1 VTTPTGADARPN
13 RLRLS
18 DVSVVDA
25 DVHAHET
32 PGDLVPY
39 CDMPWRR
46 ALEHLV
52 DVPARYLDI
61 PGFAPALKL
70 DPPFPGG
77 FTLRTVTSAAQMRD
91 ELAAISVDI
100 GILFP
105 DNLLLMAQLPNAAYA
120 AALARAYNRWLA
132 EEWLHEPSLYGA
144 LIAAPQDP
152 ADAAREIKRHAGN
165 PKVVAVYLPTSGVY
179 PLWGHRT
186 YDPIFAAAQEAG
198 LPVMLHSVTAVSPV
212 FPFNIEQFDTALAR
226 HTVSHCFAMMAN
238 MVDMVT
244 TGVPARF
251 PDLKI
256 VFTEAGV
263 SWVPFMMWRLDK
275 EYNESR
281 REVPFLEDKPS
292 AYIKKMYF
300 ATQPIEE
307 PKNGKELVAMM
318 QLFNGED
325 QVLFASDWPHHDF
338 DHPRQVFD
346 LPFSSEAKRKIMG
359 ENARRLF
366 GITAPRTASVDSRSA
381 IVERE

>member
-1 VTTPTGADARPN
+1 MTTPTGADARPD

-18 DVSVVDA
+18 DVIVVDA

-32 PGDLVPY
+32 PRALAPY

-46 ALEHLV
+46 SLEHLAA
-52 DVPARYLDI
+52 VPARYLDI

-77 FTLRTVTSAAQMRD
+77 FSLRTVTSAAQMRD

-105 DNLLLMAQLPNAAYA
+105 DNLLLMAQLPNAEYA

-152 ADAAREIKRHAGN
+152 ADAAREIERHAGN
-165 PKVVAVYLPTSGVY
+165 PKIVAVYLPTSGVY
-179 PLWGHRT
+179 PLWGHRA
-186 YDPIFAAAQEAG
+186 YDPIFAAAQAAG
-198 LPVMLHSVTAVSPV
+198 LPVMLHSVTAVSPA
-212 FPFNIEQFDTALAR
+212 FPFNTEQFDTALAR
-226 HTVSHCFAMMAN
+226 HTISHTFAMMAN
-238 MVDMVT
+238 MIDMVT
-244 TGVPARF
+244 TGVPVRF
-251 PDLKI
+251 PGLKI
-256 VFTEAGV
+256 VFTEAGL

-281 REVPFLEDKPS
+281 REVPFLENKPS
-292 AYIKKMYF
+292 TYIKRMYF

-307 PKNGKELVAMM
+307 PDNPRDLVSIMR
-318 QLFNGED
+318 LFDGED
-325 QVLFASDWPHHDF
+325 RVLFASDWPHHDF

-346 LPFSSEAKRKIMG
+346 LPLSPEAKRKIMG
-359 ENARRLF
+359 ENAFSLF
-366 GITAPRTASVDSRSA
+366 GITPPRKA
-381 IVERE
+381 IGDRR

>member
-1 VTTPTGADARPN
+1 MTTPTGADARPD

-18 DVSVVDA
+18 DVIVVDA

-32 PGDLVPY
+32 PRALAPY

-46 ALEHLV
+46 SLEHLAA
-52 DVPARYLDI
+52 VPARYLDI

-77 FTLRTVTSAAQMRD
+77 FSLRTVTSAAQMRD

-105 DNLLLMAQLPNAAYA
+105 DNLLLMAQLPNAEYA

-152 ADAAREIKRHAGN
+152 ADAAREIERHAGN
-165 PKVVAVYLPTSGVY
+165 PKIVAVYLPTSGVY

-186 YDPIFAAAQEAG
+186 YDPIFAAAQAAG
-198 LPVMLHSVTAVSPV
+198 LPVMLHSVTAVSPA
-212 FPFNIEQFDTALAR
+212 FPFNTEQFDTALAR
-226 HTVSHCFAMMAN
+226 HTISHTFAMMAN
-238 MVDMVT
+238 MIDMVT
-244 TGVPARF
+244 TGVPVRF
-251 PDLKI
+251 PGLKI
-256 VFTEAGV
+256 VFTEAGL

-281 REVPFLEDKPS
+281 REVPFLENKPS
-292 AYIKKMYF
+292 TYIKRMYF

-307 PKNGKELVAMM
+307 PDNPRDLVSIMR
-318 QLFNGED
+318 LFDGED
-325 QVLFASDWPHHDF
+325 RVLFASDWPHHDF

-346 LPFSSEAKRKIMG
+346 LPLSPEAKRKIMG
-359 ENARRLF
+359 ENAFSLF
-366 GITAPRTASVDSRSA
+366 GITPPRKA
-381 IVERE
+381 IGDRR

>member
-1 VTTPTGADARPN
+1 MVTETAR

-18 DVSVVDA
+18 DVLVVDV
-25 DVHAHET
+25 DVHVNDV
-32 PGDLVPY
+32 PGALAPY
-39 CDMPWRR
+39 CEMPWRR
-46 ALEHLV
+46 SLEHLV
-52 DVPARYLDI
+52 GVPARYLDI
-61 PGFAPALKL
+61 PGYAPALKL

-77 FTLRTVTSAAQMRD
+77 FNLRSVNTAAQMVE
-91 ELAAISVDI
+91 ELSAISVDI

-105 DNLLLMAQLPNAAYA
+105 DHLLLMAQLPNEEYA

-144 LIAAPQDP
+144 LLAAPQDP
-152 ADAAREIKRHAGN
+152 ADAAREIARYADN

-179 PLWGHRT
+179 PLWGHRK

-198 LPVMLHSVTAVSPV
+198 LPVMLHSVSAVTPA
-212 FPFNIEQFDTALAR
+212 FPFNIDQFDTAMAR

-238 MVDMVT
+238 MIDMVT
-244 TGVPARF
+244 TGVPVRF

-256 VFTEAGV
+256 AFTEAGI

-281 REVPFLEDKPS
+281 RDIPFLEDKPS
-292 AYIKKMYF
+292 TYIKKMYF
-300 ATQPIEE
+300 STQPVEE
-307 PKNGKELVAMM
+307 PENGRDLVAMM
-318 QLFNGED
+318 QIFDGEN

-346 LPFSSEAKRKIMG
+346 LPLSPEARRKVMG
-359 ENARRLF
+359 ENALKLF
-366 GITAPRTASVDSRSA
+366 KIPAPAKVDGR
-381 IVERE
+381 VRWD